1 MDRNILLWSLVLFF
15 GASIVFAAIRDATK
29 GESELLTLG
38 LEVAAL
44 AVIVAGV
51 VLVVRRRR

>member
-1 MDRNILLWSLVLFF
+1 V
-15 GASIVFAAIRDATK
+15 
-29 GESELLTLG
+29 LTLG

>member
-15 GASIVFAAIRDATK
+15 GASIVFASIRNATE
-29 GESELLTLG
+29 GESGLLTLG
-38 LEVAAL
+38 LEVVAL